1 MADIIN
7 QASLIIME
15 GYLAE
20 PLEGYLSEPML
31 QLIKAREA
39 FISIANACIDKD
51 QSVTYYFET
60 ELHRRLDTGEI
71 SGIIFQILWWNM
83 ERILEHYRKC
93 LGLKVKGAKVV
104 KERAISKADME
115 TDIDCSICLEKHTK
129 KEASFIY
136 SCKHE
141 FGKSCL
147 EEWLKLHKSCPLCRS
162 DAKDIYGFKERKAKE
177 KK

>member
-15 GYLAE
+15 GYDPA
-20 PLEGYLSEPML
+20 MNRF
-31 QLIKAREA
+31 LIAAREE
-39 FISIANACIDKD
+39 FISIANACVDKD
-51 QSVTYYFET
+51 QPVTSHFET
-60 ELHRRLDTGEI
+60 ELTRRVDSGEI
-71 SGIIFQILWWNM
+71 NQTLFHILWWNM
-83 ERILEHYRKC
+83 EKILENYRKC
-93 LGLKVKGAKVV
+93 LGVKVKAVKGV

-115 TDIDCSICLEKHTK
+115 KEIECSICLEQHAK
-129 KEASFIY
+129 KDASFIY

-147 EEWLKLHKSCPLCRS
+147 EEWLKVHKSCPLCRS
-162 DAKDIYGFKERKAKE
+162 DAKDIYGFKERRAKE

>member
-7 QASLIIME
+7 QASLIIKE
-15 GYLAE
+15 GYIPELN
-20 PLEGYLSEPML
+20 GI
-31 QLIKAREA
+31 LIKAREA
-39 FISIANACIDKD
+39 FISIANACVDKD
-51 QSVTYYFET
+51 QPVTSHFET
-60 ELHRRLDTGEI
+60 ELTRRLDSGEI
-71 SGIIFQILWWNM
+71 HHTTYSILWWNM

-147 EEWLKLHKSCPLCRS
+147 EEWLKVHKSCPLCRS
-162 DAKDIYGFKERKAKE
+162 DAKDIYGFKERKSKE